1 MQSSFVIPHVETD
14 RLILRAPHLDDLPA
28 MTAFF
33 ATERSYM
40 VGGPK
45 DALECWSSLSNRLG
59 HWALR
64 GYGLWHLTDKASG
77 TFVGWTGMIY
87 VPGWAEP
94 ELGWALMAEAEGKGL
109 GSEAAT
115 AARDYAARYQDLNG
129 VISYIAHANDRS
141 RVLARR
147 LGAAL
152 EHENAELLGK
162 RAQIWRH
169 PKIDVNTPALT
180 AERTGQ

>member
-1 MQSSFVIPHVETD
+1 MTSFTIPTVETD

-33 ATERSYM
+33 ATERSHM

-45 DALECWSSLSNRLG
+45 DELGSWSSLASRLG
-59 HWALR
+59 HWALK
-64 GYGLWHLTDKASG
+64 GFGLWHLTEKASG
-77 TFVGWTGMIY
+77 AFVGWAGMIDA
-87 VPGWAEP
+87 PGWAEP
-94 ELGWALMAEAEGKGL
+94 ELGWTLMAEAEGKGL
-109 GSEAAT
+109 GFEAAQ
-115 AARDYAARYQDLNG
+115 AARDYAARRQGLNG

-141 RVLARR
+141 RALADR

-152 EHENAELLGK
+152 ELENAELLGK

-169 PKIDVNTPALT
+169 PLIDITT
-180 AERTGQ
+180 DKRTGQ